1 MKTLTR
7 EEILQIFQ
15 KVDKC
20 LSAVS
25 SLPVRIV
32 LLGASAL
39 IMNHVVERGT
49 FDIDIAPVFDA
60 QKFMNVAEELGV
72 PVDIVS
78 ISTTVDFAH
87 TPVQEIFK
95 GKKLTVLSV
104 GLKDLIKLKLER
116 LRKQDPSDI
125 MALIKK
131 GGIDF
136 STYREIALEAMKDF
150 VGNPKRFKLQI
161 LYVASENFGDKE
173 THELEKELDK
183 LK

>member
-1 MKTLTR
+1 MKTLTQ

-15 KVDKC
+15 KVDQC
-20 LSAVS
+20 LSDS
-25 SLPVRIV
+25 SSPSLQIV

-39 IMNHVVERGT
+39 IMHHVIERGT

-60 QKFMNVAEELGV
+60 QKFMDVARKFSV

-87 TPVQEIFK
+87 APTGEIFK

-104 GLKDLIKLKLER
+104 GFKDMIKLKLER
-116 LRKQDPSDI
+116 LRKQDPQDI
-125 MALIKK
+125 SALIKK

-136 STYREIALEAMKDF
+136 STYKEIALEAMKDF

-161 LYVASENFGDKE
+161 LYVASDNFGEEKAQ
-173 THELEKELDK
+173 ELEKELA
-183 LK
+183 